1 MIQSTL
7 QALLHQATV
16 LALRVLPDEKR
27 VPLERRMRG
36 RYDAQRLARADVCVI
51 SYGKSGRTWA
61 RVMLSRYFQLRYRVS
76 QRRLLTL
83 DNYHRQNAAIPVVM
97 FTHDNYL
104 RDFTGN
110 QEKSD
115 FRDKKLIVLVRH
127 PADTA
132 VSQYFQWRYRMKP
145 GKKAL
150 NDYPPHGADITIQD
164 FVLRHPAGLERVVAF
179 ANQWAKELSGSA
191 NILLVRYEDLRR
203 DTAGQLRHILNFMG
217 ERPTDKEL
225 QETVAF
231 ASIENMR
238 KLEERSTFWRSGSVL
253 RPGERGNVDSYKVR
267 RGKVGGFRDYFSDAE
282 VAEIEHYVRERLN
295 PIFGYGGSEA
305 PALERAV
312 GTRAAT

>member
-1 MIQSTL
+1 
-7 QALLHQATV
+7 
-16 LALRVLPDEKR
+16 
-27 VPLERRMRG
+27 
-36 RYDAQRLARADVCVI
+36 
-51 SYGKSGRTWA
+51 
-61 RVMLSRYFQLRYRVS
+61 
-76 QRRLLTL
+76 
-83 DNYHRQNAAIPVVM
+83 
-97 FTHDNYL
+97 
-104 RDFTGN
+104 
-110 QEKSD
+110 
-115 FRDKKLIVLVRH
+115 
-127 PADTA
+127 
-132 VSQYFQWRYRMKP
+132 
-145 GKKAL
+145 
-150 NDYPPHGADITIQD
+150 
-164 FVLRHPAGLERVVAF
+164 VVAF

-305 PALERAV
+305 PVLERAV

>member
-1 MIQSTL
+1 
-7 QALLHQATV
+7 LLHQATV

-61 RVMLSRYFQLRYRVS
+61 RVMLSRYFQLRYGVS

-110 QEKSD
+110 EEKSD

>member
-1 MIQSTL
+1 
-7 QALLHQATV
+7 
-16 LALRVLPDEKR
+16 
-27 VPLERRMRG
+27 
-36 RYDAQRLARADVCVI
+36 
-51 SYGKSGRTWA
+51 
-61 RVMLSRYFQLRYRVS
+61 
-76 QRRLLTL
+76 
-83 DNYHRQNAAIPVVM
+83 
-97 FTHDNYL
+97 
-104 RDFTGN
+104 
-110 QEKSD
+110 
-115 FRDKKLIVLVRH
+115 VLVRH

>member
-1 MIQSTL
+1 
-7 QALLHQATV
+7 
-16 LALRVLPDEKR
+16 LPDEKR

-36 RYDAQRLARADVCVI
+36 RYDAQRLARTDVCVI

-61 RVMLSRYFQLRYRVS
+61 RVMLSRYFQLRYGVS

-97 FTHDNYL
+97 FTHDNYV
-104 RDFTGN
+104 RDFTGS
-110 QEKSD
+110 EGKSD
-115 FRDKKLIVLVRH
+115 FQGKKLVVLVRH

-150 NDYPPHGADITIQD
+150 NDYPPHGADITIAD
-164 FVLRHPAGLERVVAF
+164 FVLRHPAGLERVIAF

-191 NILLVRYEDLRR
+191 NILLVRYEDLRS
-203 DTAGQLRHILNFMG
+203 DTAGQLRRILNFMG
-217 ERPTDKEL
+217 EQPTDKEL
-225 QETVAF
+225 EDAVAF

-253 RPGERGNVDSYKVR
+253 KPGERGNVDSYKVR

-282 VAEIEHYVRERLN
+282 VAEIEDYVRERLD
-295 PIFGYGGSEA
+295 PIFGYSGEA
-305 PALERAV
+305 PVRERAV
-312 GTRAAT
+312 GGGVSG